1 MSRRGGTERDRAQ
14 RGEATRA
21 ALIAAARELFVT
33 KGYFATG
40 TEEIVAKAKV
50 GTRGAL
56 YHHFADKQALFR
68 AVFEAV
74 EKDLLARASPTN
86 AARDVWDQL
95 VAGLQGFLTA
105 ALEPEVQRI
114 ILVDGPAVLGWKDW
128 RELEARYGIT
138 IIEGALAVAMDEGT
152 IRTQPRRVEPGAKAA
167 TTATVRTTPRR
178 PTSPSR
184 WRKPRGRNRR
194 SRPTDTSPPIQWTG
208 RIPSIRCTRP
218 SLVTR
223 APSVRSIRVMPQ
235 THVARSC
242 TSSVL
247 A

>member
-1 MSRRGGTERDRAQ
+1 MSRRGGTGPDRAQ

-74 EKDLLARASPTN
+74 EEDLLARASPTN

-152 IRTQPRRVEPGAKAA
+152 IRTQPRRELAHLILAA
-167 TTATVRTTPRR
+167 LDEAALLIAHADDPEAARR
-178 PTSPSR
+178 NASEALGQLLEGL
-184 WRKPRGRNRR
+184 RK
-194 SRPTDTSPPIQWTG
+194 
-208 RIPSIRCTRP
+208 
-218 SLVTR
+218 
-223 APSVRSIRVMPQ
+223 
-235 THVARSC
+235 
-242 TSSVL
+242 
-247 A
+247 

>member
-1 MSRRGGTERDRAQ
+1 MSRRGGTAPDRAQ
-14 RGEATRA
+14 RGVATRT

-74 EKDLLARASPTN
+74 EEDLLARATTGDVAPN
-86 AARDVWDQL
+86 AWEQL

-114 ILVDGPAVLGWKDW
+114 ILVDGPAVLGWNEW

-138 IIEGALAVAMDEGT
+138 IIEAALEVAMDQGT
-152 IRTQPRRVEPGAKAA
+152 IRTQPRRELAHLILAA
-167 TTATVRTTPRR
+167 VDEAALLIAHSDNPEAARR
-178 PTSPSR
+178 
-184 WRKPRGRNRR
+184 N
-194 SRPTDTSPPIQWTG
+194 
-208 RIPSIRCTRP
+208 
-218 SLVTR
+218 
-223 APSVRSIRVMPQ
+223 ASV
-235 THVARSC
+235 A
-242 TSSVL
+242 L
-247 A
+247 AQLLEGLRQ

>member
-1 MSRRGGTERDRAQ
+1 MSRRGGTAPDRAQ
-14 RGEATRA
+14 RGVATRT

-74 EKDLLARASPTN
+74 EEDLLARAITD
-86 AARDVWDQL
+86 DVAPDAWQQL

-114 ILVDGPAVLGWKDW
+114 ILVDGPAVLGWNDW
-128 RELEARYGIT
+128 RELEARYGVT
-138 IIEGALAVAMDEGT
+138 VIEAALEMAMDQGT
-152 IRTQPRRVEPGAKAA
+152 IRTQPRRELAHLILAA
-167 TTATVRTTPRR
+167 VDEAALLVAHSDDPEAARR
-178 PTSPSR
+178 NASEALGQLLEGLR
-184 WRKPRGRNRR
+184 
-194 SRPTDTSPPIQWTG
+194 Q
-208 RIPSIRCTRP
+208 
-218 SLVTR
+218 
-223 APSVRSIRVMPQ
+223 
-235 THVARSC
+235 
-242 TSSVL
+242 
-247 A
+247 

>member
-1 MSRRGGTERDRAQ
+1 
-14 RGEATRA
+14 
-21 ALIAAARELFVT
+21 VT

-74 EKDLLARASPTN
+74 EEDLLARAIPTN

-152 IRTQPRRVEPGAKAA
+152 ITTQPRRELAHLILAA
-167 TTATVRTTPRR
+167 LDEAALLIAHADDPEAARR
-178 PTSPSR
+178 NASEALGQLLEGL
-184 WRKPRGRNRR
+184 RK
-194 SRPTDTSPPIQWTG
+194 
-208 RIPSIRCTRP
+208 
-218 SLVTR
+218 
-223 APSVRSIRVMPQ
+223 
-235 THVARSC
+235 
-242 TSSVL
+242 
-247 A
+247 

>member
-1 MSRRGGTERDRAQ
+1 MSRRGGAAPDRAR

-40 TEEIVAKAKV
+40 TEEIVAKANV

-74 EKDLLARASPTN
+74 EEDLLARAASTDIAPN
-86 AARDVWDQL
+86 AWDQL

-114 ILVDGPAVLGWKDW
+114 ILVDGPAVLGWNDW

-138 IIEGALAVAMDEGT
+138 VIEAALEVAMDQGT
-152 IRTQPRRVEPGAKAA
+152 IRNQPRRELAHLILAA
-167 TTATVRTTPRR
+167 VDEAALLIAHSDDPEAARR
-178 PTSPSR
+178 NTSEAL
-184 WRKPRGRNRR
+184 GRLLDGLR
-194 SRPTDTSPPIQWTG
+194 
-208 RIPSIRCTRP
+208 
-218 SLVTR
+218 L
-223 APSVRSIRVMPQ
+223 
-235 THVARSC
+235 
-242 TSSVL
+242 
-247 A
+247 

>member
-1 MSRRGGTERDRAQ
+1 MSRRGGTGPDRAQ

-74 EKDLLARASPTN
+74 EEDLLARASPTS

-152 IRTQPRRVEPGAKAA
+152 IRTQPRRELAHLILAA
-167 TTATVRTTPRR
+167 LDEAALLIAHADDPEAARR
-178 PTSPSR
+178 NASEALGQLLEGL
-184 WRKPRGRNRR
+184 RK
-194 SRPTDTSPPIQWTG
+194 
-208 RIPSIRCTRP
+208 
-218 SLVTR
+218 
-223 APSVRSIRVMPQ
+223 
-235 THVARSC
+235 
-242 TSSVL
+242 
-247 A
+247 